1 MSTNKEL
8 MQRRSN
14 AVPRGVGQIHPTFCR
29 AGRKLSGL
37 GR

>member
-14 AVPRGVGQIHPTFCR
+14 AVPRGTDPPYFCR
-29 AGRKLSGL
+29 AGRKLPGL